1 MPEGLPGRGFVSASS
16 IPEDAPFEASL
27 RPRRLKDFTGQSK
40 LKENLSIAIEA
51 ARHRGEAMDH
61 VLLYGPPGLGKTT
74 LGAIIAEELEV
85 SFQQTSGPVLQKK
98 LDLSGILSTL
108 QPKQVFFID
117 EVHRLLPDVEEMLYS
132 ALEDFHLDILIGTGP
147 GARTHSIPLPKFT
160 AIGATTRQGL
170 VSAPMRGRFGLVL
183 RLNPYDVAELTTIV
197 ERSARL
203 LGVEI
208 DDAGSAE
215 VARRSRGTPR
225 IANRLLRRVRDYAQV
240 RAGGKIDIRV
250 AETALDLLEVDRFGL
265 DEIDQKIMRTIL
277 EKYRGGPVGV
287 NTIGASIGEE
297 PETIEEVYEPYL
309 IQLGFI
315 NRTPRGR
322 VGTDRAFDYFKV
334 DKHLRNNPQ
343 PGLF

>member
-1 MPEGLPGRGFVSASS
+1 MSDRKLVSAAPN
-16 IPEDAPFEASL
+16 PEDALFEASL
-27 RPRRLKDFTGQSK
+27 RPRRLQDFTGQPK

-74 LGAIIAEELEV
+74 LAAIIAEELEV
-85 SFQQTSGPVLQKK
+85 TFQQTSGPVLQKK

-108 QPKQVFFID
+108 QPKQVFFVD
-117 EVHRLLPDVEEMLYS
+117 EIHRLLPDIEEMLYS
-132 ALEDFHLDILIGTGP
+132 ALEDFHLDILIGSGP

-170 VSAPMRGRFGLVL
+170 VSAPLRGRFGLVL
-183 RLNPYDVAELTTIV
+183 RLNPYDVAELKSIV

-203 LGVEI
+203 LGVDVDDEGAEEI
-208 DDAGSAE
+208 
-215 VARRSRGTPR
+215 ARRSRGTPR

-240 RAGGKIDIRV
+240 RAGGYITREV
-250 AETALDLLEVDRFGL
+250 AEVALDLLEVDRFGL
-265 DEIDQKIMRTIL
+265 DEIDQKIMRTVL

-322 VGTDRAFDYFKV
+322 MGTDRAFDYFHV
-334 DKHLRNNPQ
+334 DKHRGGYPQ

>member
-1 MPEGLPGRGFVSASS
+1 
-16 IPEDAPFEASL
+16 
-27 RPRRLKDFTGQSK
+27 
-40 LKENLSIAIEA
+40 
-51 ARHRGEAMDH
+51 
-61 VLLYGPPGLGKTT
+61 
-74 LGAIIAEELEV
+74 
-85 SFQQTSGPVLQKK
+85 
-98 LDLSGILSTL
+98 
-108 QPKQVFFID
+108 
-117 EVHRLLPDVEEMLYS
+117 MLYS
-132 ALEDFHLDILIGTGP
+132 ALEDFHLDILIGSGP
-147 GARTHSIPLPKFT
+147 GARTHSIQLPKFT

-183 RLNPYDVAELTTIV
+183 RLNPYDVAELKTIV

-208 DDAGSAE
+208 DNEGASE

-240 RAGGKIDIRV
+240 RAGGHITKPV
-250 AETALDLLEVDRFGL
+250 AEVALDLLEVDRFGL
-265 DEIDQKIMRTIL
+265 DEIDQKIMRTVL
-277 EKYRGGPVGV
+277 EKYRGGPVGI

-322 VGTDRAFDYFKV
+322 MGTDRAFDYFKI
-334 DKHLRNNPQ
+334 DKHFRGGHQQ